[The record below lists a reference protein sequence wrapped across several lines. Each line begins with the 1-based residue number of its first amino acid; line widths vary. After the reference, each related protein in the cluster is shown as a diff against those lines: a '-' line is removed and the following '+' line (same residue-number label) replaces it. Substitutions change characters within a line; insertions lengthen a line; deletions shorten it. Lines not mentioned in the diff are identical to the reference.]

1 MADAAI
7 GRRLGRPPDVDS
19 GVTRD
24 RLVSTARHLFARD
37 GFDATTN
44 RDIAAAAGIT
54 TGAIYHYFSSK
65 ADLYVAVYTETI
77 DFVYGEFER
86 AVVHHDN
93 LLDQYVA
100 VLDAAGRMNDADPSV
115 TGFVVAI
122 AGETQRHPALAARLR
137 SVRGRNATF
146 FRRLVADAAERGEL
160 LPGVDQRGLADLLGA
175 VLAGMA
181 RLSTVTGDR
190 RRQAAAMC
198 SLKRFLDGTL
208 LQRVPLS

>member
-1 MADAAI
+1 MADA
-7 GRRLGRPPDVDS
+7 GVTRRLGRPPDVDS

-24 RLVSTARHLFARD
+24 RLVTTARKLFARD

-44 RDIAAAAGIT
+44 RDIAQAAGIT
-54 TGAIYHYFSSK
+54 TGAIYHYFPSK
-65 ADLYVAVYTETI
+65 ADLYIAVYTETI
-77 DFVYGEFER
+77 EFVYSEFEK
-86 AVVHHDN
+86 AIADHDG

-100 VLDAAGRMNDADPSV
+100 VLDAAGRMNEADHSV
-115 TGFVVAI
+115 TAFVVAI
-122 AGETQRHPALAARLR
+122 ASEAQRHPALAERLR
-137 SVRGRNATF
+137 AVRGRNTNF
-146 FRRLVADAAERGEL
+146 FRAMVASAAERGEL
-160 LPGVDQRGLADLLGA
+160 APGVDERGLADLLSA

-208 LQRVPLS
+208 IQRAPSA